1 MQTLQDLYLAHQGKV
16 SDKWSLY
23 LAEYDRLFHSYRERP
38 VRLLEIGVQNGG
50 SLDVWSKYFSNAKVL
65 IGCDINPD
73 CAKLRYEDP
82 RVSIVVGDANA
93 EASWQAVAD
102 LAGRLDVVIDDGSHV
117 SGDIIES
124 FLRYFPL
131 LTSGGIYVAEDLHC
145 SYWQQFEGGLFD
157 PHSSISFFKALA
169 DVVNHEHWGLPQQR
183 EYVLTGLA
191 EKYGLNFSAAGLE
204 LVHSVEFIN
213 SMCVVRKQPAPS
225 NQLGN
230 RVIAGQEVELVV
242 AGLKPLQGGLLVA
255 LDQVGTRWSSHASVA
270 CQGYP
275 DTCVNLGKELASS
288 QQQLQEVS
296 ALLSAAQLKHDA
308 AVREIADVNASAHRL
323 AVELQELRG
332 QHSALSAQLNSLMS
346 SNSWK
351 LTTPLRWPRLQRRRL
366 LAVQHRVADYIRR
379 QGGVMS
385 VLQKIQSI
393 CRREGLV
400 GLRQRWQRMQQG
412 QLINPAPGSGGHD
425 RNDYQEWIRRFDT
438 MSDVRRE
445 EIRRRIAS
453 MPAHPLISV
462 VMPTYNPN
470 PAWLSEAIN
479 SVRNQLYPYWELCIA
494 DDASTN
500 PAIRVLLEGVA
511 VEDERIKVVFRESNG
526 HISAASN
533 SALTLATGDWIALL
547 DHDDLLPEHAL
558 FHVAAAIVEKPSLQM
573 IYSDE
578 DKVDERGHRSAPY
591 FKTDWNPDLFYS
603 HNMFCHLGVY
613 RRALV
618 DRVAGFRLGLE
629 GAQDY
634 DLALRCIELVD
645 EAEIHHIPHVLYH
658 WRIHEES
665 TAGGAE
671 AKPYAMLA
679 GERALNEHF
688 QRQGVKG
695 RVELQET
702 GYRAYY
708 DLPDVL
714 PLVSLIIPTRNGEV
728 LVRQCVESIVEKTLY
743 KHYEIIIIDNGSD
756 DPDALKYFEALSS
769 SGIAR
774 VVRDDRPFNYSA
786 LNNAAVKIARGDL
799 IGLIN
804 NDIEVISPD
813 WLGEMVSHALRP
825 GIGAVGAKLLYPHG
839 AVQHAGVILG
849 IGGVA
854 GHSHKGFPRKH
865 PGYSARAQ
873 LISRFSAVTAA
884 CLLVKKSVYEQ
895 VSGLNEIDLTV
906 AFNDVDFC
914 LRIMRAGYHNVWT
927 PYAELYHHESATR
940 GYEDDPV
947 KQARFAGEV
956 EYMKSTWG
964 ELLDRDPYYS
974 SNLTLDYEDFSLRW
988 SLPESDI

>member
-1 MQTLQDLYLAHQGKV
+1 MQTLQDLYLAHEGKV

-23 LAEYDRLFHSYRERP
+23 LAEYDRIFHPYREHP

-124 FLRYFPL
+124 FLHYFPL

-169 DVVNHEHWGLPQQR
+169 DVVNHEHWGLPLQR
-183 EYVLTGLA
+183 EYVLAGLT
-191 EKYGLNFSAAGLE
+191 EKYGVDFSAAGLE

-213 SMCVVRKQPAPS
+213 SMCVVRKQAEPN
-225 NQLGN
+225 NQLGI
-230 RVIAGQEVELVV
+230 RVIAGQKDAVV
-242 AGLKPLQGGLLVA
+242 GRNLLQAGLSVA

-270 CQGYP
+270 CKGYP
-275 DTCVNLGKELASS
+275 DTCVSLGKELASS
-288 QQQLQEVS
+288 QQQHQEVS
-296 ALLSAAQLKHDA
+296 ALLSAVQLKHDA
-308 AVREIADVNASAHRL
+308 AVKELADVNASAHRL

-332 QHSALSAQLNSLMS
+332 QHSALSAQLNSLMG

-351 LTTPLRWPRLQRRRL
+351 VTTPLRWPRLQRRRL

-393 CRREGLV
+393 YRREGLV
-400 GLRQRWQRMQQG
+400 GLRQSWQRMQQG
-412 QLINPAPGSGGHD
+412 PLINPAPGSEGHD

-445 EIRRRIAS
+445 EIRRRIAG
-453 MPAHPLISV
+453 MPAHPRISV

-479 SVRNQLYPYWELCIA
+479 SVRNQLYPHWELCIA

-500 PAIRVLLEGVA
+500 PAIRELLEGVA
-511 VEDERIKVVFRESNG
+511 AEDERIKVVFRESNG

-558 FHVAAAIVEKPSLQM
+558 FHVAVAIAEKPSLQM

-578 DKVDERGHRSAPY
+578 DKVDECGQRSAPY
-591 FKTDWNPDLFYS
+591 FKTEWNPALFYS
-603 HNMFCHLGVY
+603 HNMFSHLGVY
-613 RRALV
+613 RRTLV
-618 DRVAGFRLGLE
+618 EQVKGFRFGFE
-629 GAQDY
+629 GSQDY
-634 DLALRCIELVD
+634 DLALRCIELVREQD
-645 EAEIHHIPHVLYH
+645 IHHIPHVLYH
-658 WRIHEES
+658 WRIHAES

-679 GERALNEHF
+679 GERALNDHF
-688 QRQGVKG
+688 QRLGIKG
-695 RVELQET
+695 RVELQDA
-702 GYRAYY
+702 GYRAHY
-708 DLPDVL
+708 DLPDSL
-714 PLVSLIIPTRNGEV
+714 PLVSLIIPTRNGED
-728 LVRQCVESIVEKTLY
+728 LVRRCVESIVQKTLY
-743 KHYEIIIIDNGSD
+743 KSYEIIIVDNGSD
-756 DPDALKYFEALSS
+756 DIDAINYFEELSS
-769 SGIAR
+769 SGVAR
-774 VVRDDRPFNYSA
+774 VIKDGRPFNYSA
-786 LNNAAVKIARGDL
+786 LNNAAVKIAKGDL
-799 IGLIN
+799 IGLVN
-804 NDIEVISPD
+804 NDIEVISPG

-825 GIGAVGAKLLYPHG
+825 EVGAVGAKLLYPNG
-839 AVQHAGVILG
+839 DVQHAGVILG
-849 IGGVA
+849 VGGVA
-854 GHSHKGFPRKH
+854 SHSHKRFPRGCA
-865 PGYSARAQ
+865 GYFGRAR

-884 CLLVKKSVYEQ
+884 CLLVKKSIYEQ
-895 VSGLNEIDLTV
+895 VSGLNETDLAV
-906 AFNDVDFC
+906 AYNDVDFC
-914 LRIMRAGYHNVWT
+914 LRIMRSGYHNIWT

-940 GYEDDPV
+940 GDDNDPV
-947 KQARFAGEV
+947 KQARFAKEII
-956 EYMKSTWG
+956 YMKEAWG
-964 ELLDRDPYYS
+964 DLLVRDPYYS
-974 SNLTLDYEDFSLRW
+974 PNLTLDHDDFSLRW
-988 SLPESDI
+988 SLSGSTA